1 MWRYVSLFVIS
12 RNTRMGHQNNWKRKE
27 SGRKLCFGFLP
38 DDRINNI
45 LWFENFAPNF
55 VKKLKK
61 LTSKN
66 LNSGY
71 FHFAY
76 RK

>member
-1 MWRYVSLFVIS
+1 MWQCVSLFVIS
-12 RNTRMGHQNNWKRKE
+12 RNTCVGHQNNWKRKE
-27 SGRKLCFGFLP
+27 TERKLCFGFLP
-38 DDRINNI
+38 DDPINI
-45 LWFENFAPNF
+45 LRFEIFARNF